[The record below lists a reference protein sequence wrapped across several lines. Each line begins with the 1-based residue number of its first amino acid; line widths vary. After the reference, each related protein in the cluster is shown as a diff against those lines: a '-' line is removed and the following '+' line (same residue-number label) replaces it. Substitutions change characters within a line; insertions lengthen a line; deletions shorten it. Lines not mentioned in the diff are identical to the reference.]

1 VLDNDLK
8 HAVGPHHGERLA
20 VGDDQPNS
28 PISGYCASQTFNF
41 GESKLLD
48 TPEERPL
55 AVTGV
60 LGG

>member
-1 VLDNDLK
+1 VLGNDLK
-8 HAVGPHHGERLA
+8 HAVGLHHGERLA

>member
-1 VLDNDLK
+1 VLHNDLK
-8 HAVGPHHGERLA
+8 HAVGPRRGKRLA